1 MFSPCTATMKFDG
14 NINAPFQHLLKIA
27 DQEISSAK
35 ADLPGELRERLKR
48 VTVVLEEFPSEEHLA
63 TGVKD
68 DQLGLFD
75 GPDMRDSESPLVPT
89 ITIWLGNI
97 WEMCDANEGEFREE
111 VRVTFLHELGHFL
124 GLGEDDL
131 GLRGLE

>member
-1 MFSPCTATMKFDG
+1 MKFDG
-14 NINAPFQHLLKIA
+14 DINAPFQHLLKIA

-35 ADLPGELRERLKR
+35 AGLPGELQERLKR

-63 TGVKD
+63 TGVKC

-75 GPDMRDSESPLVPT
+75 GPDLRDAESPLVPT
-89 ITIWLGNI
+89 ITIWLGNV
-97 WEMCDANEGEFREE
+97 WEMCDADENEFREE

-124 GLGEDDL
+124 GFGEDDL
-131 GLRGLE
+131 EQRGLE

>member
-1 MFSPCTATMKFDG
+1 MKFDG
-14 NINAPFQHLLKIA
+14 DINAPFQHLLKIA

-35 ADLPGELRERLKR
+35 AGLPGELQERLKR

-63 TGVKD
+63 TGVKC

-75 GPDMRDSESPLVPT
+75 GPDLRDAESPLVPT
-89 ITIWLGNI
+89 ITIWLGNV
-97 WEMCDANEGEFREE
+97 WEMCDADEDEFREE

-124 GLGEDDL
+124 GFGEDDL
-131 GLRGLE
+131 EQRGLE